1 LGAFWTIYIIAPRKD
16 YKMFDDTEYRKAMD
30 EAVVR
35 FQNEMKKVR
44 TGRAHPDMLANIK
57 VEAYGQFMPLNQ
69 VANVTASGGTML
81 LVTPFDPSNI
91 QNIAAAI
98 RNDAALGL
106 NPSDDGHVVRV
117 PVPPLTEERRKEIVK
132 TTSSKVEDAKVAIR
146 NVREDARKEL
156 KTAELPED
164 TTKKAEK
171 TIDELTK
178 SFTEKIDALFKDKT
192 AEIMAI

>member
-1 LGAFWTIYIIAPRKD
+1 
-16 YKMFDDTEYRKAMD
+16 MFDDTEYRKAMD

-98 RNDAALGL
+98 RNDATLGL

-132 TTSSKVEDAKVAIR
+132 TTSSKVEDAKVSIR

-178 SFTEKIDALFKDKT
+178 TYTDKIDSLFKDKT